1 VKRKSQKPRTS
12 PSPDAGRIRHK
23 VLVVDDGDDER
34 MVLGALLEA
43 EGFSVLL
50 AQSAGDAFAL
60 AIDSSPD
67 VVVSDVAMP
76 TEDGIIFLRKL
87 RSDPR
92 TESLPVILVSGSAK
106 SIDEQAEAH
115 EFGADDYLTKPY
127 SHKLL
132 VSKIRT
138 AIRRVSHKEVSQSIL
153 RLGIA
158 VDLDARTVSFKEK
171 SIRLTRKEFDL
182 LTTFLRKPERV
193 LSIPYLLETVWGYD
207 PARYN
212 DPATVHSHVSS
223 LRRKLG
229 PAAAA
234 WIISVPG
241 LGYRFSSTL

>member
-1 VKRKSQKPRTS
+1 MAQ
-12 PSPDAGRIRHK
+12 
-23 VLVVDDGDDER
+23 VLVVEDDRDMQG
-34 MVLGALLEA
+34 MLAALLRG
-43 EGFSVLL
+43 EGHEVLL
-50 AQSAGDAFAL
+50 AESGEAAL
-60 AIDSSPD
+60 SRLARTQPD
-67 VVVSDVAMP
+67 LVVLDLVLPGVNGVEVCRRAQEFTYIPIIVVTGKD
-76 TEDGIIFLRKL
+76 TEVDKIIGL
-87 RSDPR
+87 
-92 TESLPVILVSGSAK
+92 
-106 SIDEQAEAH
+106 EA
-115 EFGADDYLTKPY
+115 GADDYLTKPY